1 MARNIIKLFRFHM
14 SPELSDAEG
23 LARYFVPPA
32 EFDIFYMYRDNQN
45 EHLNKISSCVLANM
59 DVNYANGRF
68 QTFRPVDEKGS
79 EGAPPIEIDMK
90 LDFMETRIITKKEIE
105 QGY

>member
-1 MARNIIKLFRFHM
+1 M
-14 SPELSDAEG
+14 SPELPDDEG
-23 LARYFVPPA
+23 LARYFIPPA

-68 QTFRPVDEKGS
+68 QTFRDMNVAPGMGR
-79 EGAPPIEIDMK
+79 GAPPTEIDMK